1 MQQKKTGTV
10 SSGSFAFFE
19 ENMKKGL
26 NIYAYKRI
34 IQTSRKQTGGVTMSN
49 ILKVAR
55 LIRALEEEDRDIE
68 LKVEIIKMYRKMG
81 IITEDD
87 AIELAVEYC

>member
-1 MQQKKTGTV
+1 
-10 SSGSFAFFE
+10 
-19 ENMKKGL
+19 
-26 NIYAYKRI
+26 
-34 IQTSRKQTGGVTMSN
+34 MSN

-55 LIRALEEEDRDIE
+55 LIRALEDEDRDVE
-68 LKVEIIKMYRKMG
+68 LKVEIIKTYRKMG